1 MGIIDV
7 HIHVGHRFEWTQT
20 AREIWMDSGPY
31 VTRIFDAEERQVP
44 GRYGDVIREEG
55 VVGGILIPE
64 YSPQTAGVMPFE
76 RAVEIHE
83 VHPEL
88 IPFANLNPNVH
99 EDPAAAF
106 EAQLGLGARGLKIH
120 PIHGFFFAND
130 QRLYP
135 VYERCERAGLP
146 VMFHAGTTLFRGAK
160 MRYADPYT
168 FDDVINDFP
177 DMTVVLCH
185 GGRGFW
191 YHIAEFL
198 AKHFENVYIDISGLP
213 PKNLLT
219 YFPSMK
225 KFSHKF
231 LFGSDFPGVPGIRK
245 NYEALKGLIQ
255 DDAVVERICYR
266 NACDLFGFWQ
276 G

>member
-7 HIHVGHRFEWTQT
+7 HIHVGHRFEWTET

-31 VTRIFDAEERQVP
+31 VPHIFDAGERQAP
-44 GRYGDVIREEG
+44 RQYGEVIKKEG
-55 VVGGILIPE
+55 VVGGILLPE

-76 RAVEIHE
+76 RAREIHE
-83 VHPEL
+83 AHPEF

-99 EDPAAAF
+99 ENPMAAF
-106 EAQLGLGARGLKIH
+106 EEQLGQGARGLKIH
-120 PIHGFFFAND
+120 AIHGLFFAND

-135 VYERCERAGLP
+135 VYEKCEREGLP

-198 AKHFENVYIDISGLP
+198 TKHFENVYIDISGLP
-213 PKNLLT
+213 PKNLLN

-225 KFSHKF
+225 KFCHKF
-231 LFGSDFPGVPGIRK
+231 LFGTDFPGVPGIRK
-245 NYEALKGLIQ
+245 NYDALKELLR
-255 DDAVVERICYR
+255 DDAVLERIGVQ
-266 NACDLFGFWQ
+266 NARDLFGFWP